1 MIAIPL
7 FIIGA
12 GCGVLLGFVIAYAFG
27 WLD

>member
-1 MIAIPL
+1 MISIPL

-12 GCGVLLGFVIAYAFG
+12 GCGVILGFVIAYAIG